1 MKKMKKSKALN
12 VPNALSLLRVI
23 LVPVFM
29 AAVLLTSDM
38 QAQTY
43 AQKFIKCA
51 IPALVFGLTAF
62 TDLLDGKIARKYNLV
77 TDFGKFI
84 DPLADKFM
92 VFGALISI
100 LVAYPEISG
109 IFVWVAM
116 LVMLRELAITSL
128 RLVIAGNSGKVLAAS
143 WWGKVKT
150 VTQTACILLIIMES
164 AIWQPEFCPHLISY
178 ASMAAMTV
186 ATIGSG
192 IDYMRA
198 YIPLIDMNK

>member
-1 MKKMKKSKALN
+1 MEKKKALN
-12 VPNALSLLRVI
+12 LPNALSLLRVI
-23 LVPVFM
+23 LVPIFM
-29 AAVLLTSDM
+29 AALIICARVP
-38 QAQTY
+38 ANTY
-43 AQKFIKCA
+43 IDKLIYCA
-51 IPALVFGLTAF
+51 VPALVFGLTAF
-62 TDLLDGKIARKYNLV
+62 TDMLDGKIARKYNLV

-92 VFGALISI
+92 VFGALIAI
-100 LVAYPEISG
+100 LVAYKDISG

-116 LVMLRELAITSL
+116 IVMLRELAITSL

-150 VTQTACILLIIMES
+150 VTQTAAILLIILEG
-164 AIWQPEFCPHLISY
+164 AIWQPAFCPHLISY
-178 ASMAAMTV
+178 IAMAMMTV
-186 ATIGSG
+186 ATVGSG

>member
-1 MKKMKKSKALN
+1 MKKSKALN

-38 QAQTY
+38 QTQTY

-178 ASMAAMTV
+178 VSMAAMTV

-192 IDYMRA
+192 VDYMRA

>member
-1 MKKMKKSKALN
+1 MKKSKALN

-178 ASMAAMTV
+178 VSMAAMTV

>member
-1 MKKMKKSKALN
+1 MKKTKALN

-29 AAVLLTSDM
+29 AAVLLTVDM

-178 ASMAAMTV
+178 VSMAAMTV

-192 IDYMRA
+192 VDYMRA